1 MAVGNVGNALMGPAS
16 IYAGPL
22 GVITAAPADA
32 LVNAAPGTAWTDL
45 GGTNGGAN
53 FSVDPKL
60 TELTMDQVVDVIE
73 ERLTGRT
80 VMVTVALAENTLQNL
95 ARALNCG
102 LETAGSNYQ
111 GFTPVYDSTATQIQK
126 FSLLLDGFAP
136 PVSTPTPIASPR
148 RRLYLPRVQQVG
160 KIEVVYA
167 KDKQQL
173 YSCQFKAYYVSTT
186 VPPFRWLDQTG
197 V

>member
-16 IYAGPL
+16 VYAGPL

-32 LVNAAPGTAWTDL
+32 LINAAPGTAWADL

-60 TELTMDQVVDVIE
+60 TELVMDQVVDVID

-80 VMVTVALAENTLQNL
+80 VMVSVALAENTLKNL
-95 ARALNCG
+95 ATSLNCA

-136 PVSTPTPIASPR
+136 PVGGGTPIASPR
-148 RRLYLPRVQQVG
+148 RRLYIPRAQQVG

-167 KDKQQL
+167 KDKQML
-173 YSCQFKAYYVSTT
+173 FSCQFKAYYVSTT
-186 VPPFRWLDQTG
+186 IPPYRWVDQTG
-197 V
+197 P